1 LKAEKFSPKEF
12 SMNKSRELDRLMA
25 KEVLGHETY
34 HEKSGAL
41 RERLPSGQ
49 SRPLRAFSSEIAAA
63 WEIVEKLGITLLPVD
78 QGWFALVGQ
87 KRGWT
92 SPAEFITYLQ
102 TADFTNSGAAVG
114 DDAPMTICLAAM
126 KAVERR
132 EALSQAGD
140 LPSAENEL
148 TH

>member
-1 LKAEKFSPKEF
+1 
-12 SMNKSRELDRLMA
+12 MNKSRELDRLMA

-34 HEKSGAL
+34 HEKNGAL

-49 SRPLRAFSSEIAAA
+49 SRPLRAFSSDIAAA

-87 KRGWT
+87 KKGWT

-102 TADFTNSGAAVG
+102 TADFTKSGAAVG
-114 DDAPMTICLAAM
+114 EEAPMTICLAAM

-132 EALSQAGD
+132 DALPNAEIHHAPEA
-140 LPSAENEL
+140 EL